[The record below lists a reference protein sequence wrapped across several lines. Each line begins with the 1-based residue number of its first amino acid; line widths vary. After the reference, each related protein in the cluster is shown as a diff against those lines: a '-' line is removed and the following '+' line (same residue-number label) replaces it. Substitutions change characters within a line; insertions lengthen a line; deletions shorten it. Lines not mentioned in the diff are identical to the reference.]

1 MKAST
6 PIGIVV
12 CIVGILAGATIEGTP
27 LGGLLNVPA
36 ILIIFGGIA
45 GVSIATSGME
55 VMKLMPTLYK
65 KAMTPEFPDIPATV
79 RQLVGYAEKARKEG
93 LLALEAQVKDID
105 DPFLKRGL
113 QMGID
118 GTDPEEL
125 RAVLEGEISAKKAE
139 DKVAAK
145 FFTAMGGYAPTV
157 GIIGTVVGLIHVLEN
172 LSDPASLGPL
182 IAGAFVATLWG
193 VLSANIFWLPMGAK
207 ITRISDLQAAQME
220 LLVGSEQCR
229 KALDDSFQRPV
240 LSSTKGSTGAPV
252 SVMGLL
258 LPLAVTEPVV
268 KSTPVNSSLPSTKGV
283 VVPLFRISRLN

>member
-1 MKAST
+1 MDPAT
-6 PIGIVV
+6 LIGIVLSV
-12 CIVGILAGATIEGTP
+12 GALLTTMVLEGSSPMAIVLLPPIL
-27 LGGLLNVPA
+27 LV
-36 ILIIFGGIA
+36 FGGTFGAAIA
-45 GVSIATSGME
+45 GSAMADVKKIGGWFKLALMPAKVPPVSDRIAT
-55 VMKLMPTLYK
+55 
-65 KAMTPEFPDIPATV
+65 
-79 RQLVGYAEKARKEG
+79 LVSLAEKARKEG

-125 RAVLEGEISAKKAE
+125 RAVLEGEISAKKGE

-145 FFTAMGGYAPTV
+145 FFTAMGGYAPTI

-207 ITRISDLQAAQME
+207 ITRISDLQAKSME
-220 LLVGSEQCR
+220 LLVEGIAEIQAGSNPRVIRQ
-229 KALDDSFQRPV
+229 KLNSLV
-240 LSSTKGSTGAPV
+240 GAE
-252 SVMGLL
+252 
-258 LPLAVTEPVV
+258 AADAEAA
-268 KSTPVNSSLPSTKGV
+268 
-283 VVPLFRISRLN
+283 

>member
-1 MKAST
+1 MDPAT
-6 PIGIVV
+6 LIGIVMAMGALLFMMIMEGSSPMA
-12 CIVGILAGATIEGTP
+12 IVLI
-27 LGGLLNVPA
+27 PA
-36 ILIIFGGIA
+36 MVLVFGGTFGVAIA
-45 GVSIATSGME
+45 GSSMADVKKIGGWFKLALMPAKVPPVSDRIAT
-55 VMKLMPTLYK
+55 
-65 KAMTPEFPDIPATV
+65 
-79 RQLVGYAEKARKEG
+79 LVSLAEKARKEG

-125 RAVLEGEISAKKAE
+125 RAVLEGEIAAKKAE
-139 DKVAAK
+139 DKVGAK

-172 LSDPASLGPL
+172 LDAPETLGPL

-220 LLVGSEQCR
+220 LLVEGITEIQAGTSPRAVRQKLTSLVPPSEVAR
-229 KALDDSFQRPV
+229 EA
-240 LSSTKGSTGAPV
+240 A
-252 SVMGLL
+252 
-258 LPLAVTEPVV
+258 
-268 KSTPVNSSLPSTKGV
+268 
-283 VVPLFRISRLN
+283 